1 MKKRVLLT
9 VAIVGTLTTGAFAYN
24 QDCLR
29 GNYPAMMNQ
38 QGMQSG
44 INQSKKHGWQG
55 HKMRKK
61 GIMLSSNSNMPM
73 MGARYGGMMPILA
86 TLNLSDEQRY
96 QLSIL
101 RDEMRLE
108 MKKLRGLPQQGRV
121 LKFVKDGKFDKSA
134 FKKEMN
140 QKHQKMLDIKANHM
154 EKVFKLLTKEQ
165 VSELKKK
172 FTK

>member
-9 VAIVGTLTTGAFAYN
+9 VAIAGALTTGAFAYN
-24 QDCLR
+24 FDCQR
-29 GNYPAMMNQ
+29 GNNFAMLNQQGMNQ
-38 QGMQSG
+38 QG
-44 INQSKKHGWQG
+44 KHAWQG
-55 HKMRKK
+55 HKMMKK
-61 GIMLSSNSNMPM
+61 NRIFSSNSMQM
-73 MGARYGGMMPILA
+73 MGGHQGMMPILA